1 MNDKRFRVLIVD
13 DSEINRAILKE
24 ILRADYDVLEAEGG
38 QQAIDILKEKSN
50 NISLVLLDVLMPAV
64 DGFDVLEFMGNNSII
79 VDVPVIMLSTESSA
93 DFMERAFDM
102 GAVDY
107 VSRPFDPTI
116 VHLRVKN
123 TITLFA
129 KKRILVDIVAGQV
142 YEKEKYNRLVTSV
155 LGNIAEFR
163 TGENSAHVIRVNL
176 ITELLLRELMKKT
189 DCYHLTMSRVRRISI
204 ASSLHDIGK
213 IAIPEEILNKPDKLT
228 PEEFEIVKTHSEIGA
243 SMIKSIYF
251 SDDEPLLK
259 TAYEICRWHHERYD
273 GSGYPDGLS
282 GADIPISA
290 QVAAI
295 ADVYDVLTSKRCYKK
310 AYSHKK
316 AIKMICDGECGCF
329 NPILLKC
336 LLDIEGK
343 LKELLKNNVLML
355 DGKYELQSLVEDIT
369 DSE

>member
-1 MNDKRFRVLIVD
+1 MSEKRFTVLIVD

-38 QQAIDILKEKSN
+38 EQAIDILKEKSDE
-50 NISLVLLDVLMPAV
+50 IALVMLDVLMPAV
-64 DGFDVLEFMGNNSII
+64 DGYDVLEFMGDNSII
-79 VDVPVIMLSTESSA
+79 VDVPVIMLSTESST
-93 DFMERAFDM
+93 DFMARAFDM

-116 VHLRVKN
+116 VQLRVKN

-142 YEKEKYNRLVTSV
+142 YEKEKYNRLVTSI
-155 LGNIAEFR
+155 LSNIVEFR

-189 DCYHLTMSRVRRISI
+189 DSYRLTMSCIRRISV

-213 IAIPEEILNKPDKLT
+213 IKIPEEILNKPDKLT
-228 PEEFEIVKTHSEIGA
+228 AEEFEVIKTHSEIGA
-243 SMIKSIYF
+243 SMIKSIAP
-251 SDDEPLLK
+251 SENEPLLE
-259 TAYEICRWHHERYD
+259 TACEICRWHHERYD
-273 GSGYPDGLS
+273 GSGYPDGLR
-282 GADIPISA
+282 GDDIPISA

-295 ADVYDVLTSKRCYKK
+295 ADVYDVLTSERCYKK
-310 AYSHKK
+310 AYTHKK
-316 AIKMICDGECGCF
+316 AIKMICDGECGSF
-329 NPILLKC
+329 NPLLLQC

-343 LKELLKNNVLML
+343 LKELLQNNVLML
-355 DGKYELQSLVEDIT
+355 DGKYELQSLVEEIT
-369 DSE
+369 DCE